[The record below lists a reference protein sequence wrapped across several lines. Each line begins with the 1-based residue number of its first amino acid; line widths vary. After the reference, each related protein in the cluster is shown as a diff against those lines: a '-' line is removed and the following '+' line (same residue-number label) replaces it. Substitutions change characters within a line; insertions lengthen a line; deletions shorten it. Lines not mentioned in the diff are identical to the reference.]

1 MFCLLRSN
9 GSRRAIRLKAITV
22 LIRPHGSMLDRTTR
36 IRLNGIEDKEMEKL
50 MERIGEVLRSN
61 ALMRQEVGLRRQLST
76 EDSSEL
82 IAMMESLVRRYPSQD
97 LESSIDDYLLDYEAL
112 ALKHG
117 IEKVKRAVAALRID
131 PDQHF
136 FPKPDEVANEI
147 RNQWLK
153 SLPSDIYARQ

>member
-1 MFCLLRSN
+1 
-9 GSRRAIRLKAITV
+9 
-22 LIRPHGSMLDRTTR
+22 
-36 IRLNGIEDKEMEKL
+36 
-50 MERIGEVLRSN
+50 
-61 ALMRQEVGLRRQLST
+61 
-76 EDSSEL
+76 
-82 IAMMESLVRRYPSQD
+82 MESLVRRYPSQD
-97 LESSIDDYLLDYEAL
+97 LEGSIDDYLLDYEAL

-117 IEKVKRAVAALRID
+117 ISKVQRAVAALRID